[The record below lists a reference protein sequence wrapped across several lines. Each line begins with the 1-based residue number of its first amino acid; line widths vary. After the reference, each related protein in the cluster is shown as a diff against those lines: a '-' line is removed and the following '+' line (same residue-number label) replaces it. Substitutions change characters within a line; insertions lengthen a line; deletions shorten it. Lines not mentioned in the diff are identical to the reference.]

1 MGFVQGDSGFPPAL
15 FEAIDALHTLRHFA
29 QYLAIHRASRIW
41 LPMQYPTIQI
51 TVPKLTTANYLFFT
65 KIKIKNTLP
74 DRFSLLFLPF
84 KWHGTCMVWSL
95 AGKDK
100 TRMRFCQRSSHCQE
114 WDSAG
119 SMRGFRGLDH

>member
-65 KIKIKNTLP
+65 TKKHT
-74 DRFSLLFLPF
+74 
-84 KWHGTCMVWSL
+84 
-95 AGKDK
+95 
-100 TRMRFCQRSSHCQE
+100 TRQIFIII
-114 WDSAG
+114 
-119 SMRGFRGLDH
+119 FTI

>member
-1 MGFVQGDSGFPPAL
+1 MGFVQGESGFPPAL

-51 TVPKLTTANYLFFT
+51 TVPKLTTTNYLFST
-65 KIKIKNTLP
+65 TTKNTHT

-84 KWHGTCMVWSL
+84 EWHGICVVWSL
-95 AGKDK
+95 AGKDR
-100 TRMRFCQRSSHCQE
+100 TRMRFCQGSSRCQE
-114 WDSAG
+114 RDSAG
-119 SMRGFRGLDH
+119 